1 MKPLQEIAILYTLYM
16 LSERISWNSFA
27 IQHAYHGINLMKHRN
42 VQQTPKGCVH
52 LANNYHLSALF
63 SFYPQPI
70 GPHSKS
76 HARAAPEVLLCHQV
90 LSPTSLLPWLWL
102 AKLPR
107 QWPFWRSWCFWRELF
122 WATRWRYTWKN
133 HGRYP
138 NSLKLT
144 FESTWKV
151 VFVGR

>member
-1 MKPLQEIAILYTLYM
+1 M

-27 IQHAYHGINLMKHRN
+27 IQHAYHGINLMKHQKN
-42 VQQTPKGCVH
+42 QQTPIGCVH

-76 HARAAPEVLLCHQV
+76 HARAAPAILPCHQV
-90 LSPTSLLPWLWL
+90 LSPTSLLPWLVIF
-102 AKLPR
+102 AKLPAR
-107 QWPFWRSWCFWRELF
+107 QWPFWRSNGAFGGSFFEPQGGDNTCYMEES
-122 WATRWRYTWKN
+122 WKIS
-133 HGRYP
+133 GFLET
-138 NSLKLT
+138 NSWK
-144 FESTWKV
+144 FESIWKM